1 MIKTGSLRSDGGCSI
16 GSFTGSV
23 SSDMGLGI
31 QGISYDN
38 VVEGPGLAGGALYT
52 FLVNKI
58 PVLVV
63 NPGCECIELILA

>member
-16 GSFTGSV
+16 GSFTGSI
-23 SSDMGLGI
+23 SSDMAGN